1 MSEYQPKDKSFERYI
16 QIGYEFASGKE
27 LSQAEM
33 ALLEKISDIDTSII
47 KIDDILDHEE
57 RRNDHACIYLI
68 DGIDKTIIN
77 ARLDEING
85 VQALTDLIAF
95 RKCFPL
101 FSYEILKVFNNNYM
115 RGIYE
120 GQKIDK
126 ELEEAKEI
134 RPDMIDRYFLM
145 TRKFTGGH
153 IRFGLEIGQLLAG
166 KVPDK
171 DVSAIAEAMGIN
183 RQIVDDFEDYF
194 KAHHYPQGDIKRGAK
209 RLPEILFT
217 LHGGDRE
224 TVLKLISEKDFAG
237 VIAVVL
243 NPDVRKELYRYCE
256 ANETYCMGIDTTF
269 EYSNISTDIGQIL
282 DRMPESDPLPSTI

>member
-27 LSQAEM
+27 LSEAEM

-153 IRFGLEIGQLLAG
+153 IRYGLEIGQLLAG

-217 LHGGDRE
+217 LQGGNRE
-224 TVLKLISEKDFAG
+224 AVLKLISEKDFAG
-237 VIAVVL
+237 VITVVL
-243 NPDVRKELYRYCE
+243 NPDVRKALYRYCE
-256 ANETYCMGIDTTF
+256 ENEAYCKGIDTTF
-269 EYSNISTDIGQIL
+269 EYSKISTHIGQIL
-282 DRMPESDPLPSTI
+282 DRMPESDPSPTTI

>member
-1 MSEYQPKDKSFERYI
+1 MSKYQPKEKSFEKYI
-16 QIGYEFASGKE
+16 QIGYEFASGKKFSKKE
-27 LSQAEM
+27 IS
-33 ALLEKISDIDTSII
+33 LLEKISDIDVSII
-47 KIDDILDHEE
+47 KIDDILDNEQY
-57 RRNDHACIYLI
+57 RNNQKCIYLT

-85 VQALTDLIAF
+85 VQSLTDLIEL

-126 ELEEAKEI
+126 ELEESKNI
-134 RPDMIDRYFLM
+134 TPKMIDKYFLM

-153 IRFGLEIGQLLAG
+153 IRYGLEIGQLLAG
-166 KVPDK
+166 KFPDK
-171 DVSAIAEAMGIN
+171 KVSIIGELLGIN

-194 KAHHYPQGDIKRGAK
+194 KAHHYPFGDIKRGAK

-217 LHGGDRE
+217 LMGGDRE
-224 TVLKLISEKDFAG
+224 FILNSISKKNFSE
-237 VIAVVL
+237 VINKVL
-243 NPDVRKELYRYCE
+243 NDKVRTTMYHYCE
-256 ANETYCMGIDTTF
+256 DNIKQCKKIKTDFDWSKISVNIDQLLNKNT
-269 EYSNISTDIGQIL
+269 
-282 DRMPESDPLPSTI
+282 

>member
-1 MSEYQPKDKSFERYI
+1 MTDYQPKDKSFERYI

-27 LSQAEM
+27 LSEAEM

-134 RPDMIDRYFLM
+134 HPEMIDRYFLM

-153 IRFGLEIGQLLAG
+153 IRYGLEIGQLLAG
-166 KVPDK
+166 KVPDEE
-171 DVSAIAEAMGIN
+171 VSAIAEAMGIN

-217 LHGGDRE
+217 LQGGNRE
-224 TVLKLISEKDFAG
+224 AVLKLISEKDFAG
-237 VIAVVL
+237 VITVVL
-243 NPDVRKELYRYCE
+243 NPDVRKALYRYCE
-256 ANETYCMGIDTTF
+256 ENEAYCKGIDTTF
-269 EYSNISTDIGQIL
+269 EYSSISTDIGQIL
-282 DRMPESDPLPSTI
+282 DRMPESDPLPTTI

>member
-1 MSEYQPKDKSFERYI
+1 MSDYQPKNKSFERYI
-16 QIGYEFASGKE
+16 QIGYEFASGKK
-27 LSQAEM
+27 LSETEM

-126 ELEEAKEI
+126 ELEEATDI
-134 RPDMIDRYFLM
+134 TPDMINRYFLM

-153 IRFGLEIGQLLAG
+153 IRYGLEIGQLLAG

-171 DVSAIAEAMGIN
+171 NVSAIAEAMGIN
-183 RQIVDDFEDYF
+183 RQIVDDFDDYF
-194 KAHHYPQGDIKRGAK
+194 KAHHYPFGDIKRGAK

-217 LHGGDRE
+217 LYGGNRE
-224 TVLKLISEKDFAG
+224 TVLKFIEHKDFAT
-237 VIAVVL
+237 VIEVVL
-243 NPDVRKELYRYCE
+243 NPDVRKVLYQHCKENEEYCK
-256 ANETYCMGIDTTF
+256 GIDTAF
-269 EYSNISTDIGQIL
+269 DYSSISTDIGQIS
-282 DRMPESDPLPSTI
+282 DRMLKSDPIIPAI

>member
-1 MSEYQPKDKSFERYI
+1 MTDYQPKNKSFERYI

-153 IRFGLEIGQLLAG
+153 IRYGLEIGQLLAG

-217 LHGGDRE
+217 LQGGNRE
-224 TVLKLISEKDFAG
+224 AVLKLISEKDFAG
-237 VIAVVL
+237 VITVVL
-243 NPDVRKELYRYCE
+243 NPDVRKALYRYCE
-256 ANETYCMGIDTTF
+256 ENEAYCKGIDTTF
-269 EYSNISTDIGQIL
+269 ECSSISTHIGQIL
-282 DRMPESDPLPSTI
+282 DRMPESDPLPTTI